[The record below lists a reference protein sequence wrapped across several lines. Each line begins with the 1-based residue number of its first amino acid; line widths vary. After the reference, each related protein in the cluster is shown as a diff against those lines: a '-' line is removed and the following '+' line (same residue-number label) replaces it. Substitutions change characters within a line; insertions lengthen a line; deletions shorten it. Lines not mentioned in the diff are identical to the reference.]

1 MYFEYLYQE
10 GIITQNP
17 MLIIKMTKKSNYLAA
32 QGIEDK
38 AQCEIEE
45 VFTEKE
51 IEQIRKEAFRK
62 FNNGKPVYQQSAAY
76 FLMLNTV

>member
-1 MYFEYLYQE
+1 
-10 GIITQNP
+10 
-17 MLIIKMTKKSNYLAA
+17 MLIIKMTKKSNYLEA